1 MKRNKMKPT
10 QDGEACRVLLL
21 ELRWAVLDALL
32 TRIAADELTNDELIR
47 LLALLRRRCP
57 ARVNVPARRFAA
69 SCANVG
75 A

>member
-32 TRIAADELTNDELIR
+32 TRIAAGELTDDELIR
-47 LLALLRRRCP
+47 LLAVLRP
-57 ARVNVPARRFAA
+57 
-69 SCANVG
+69 
-75 A
+75 